1 MAELIFEVTQET
13 DGGYYAVCLTLDI
26 FTPDDTWDDLRS
38 NVREAVRA
46 YFFDQAIPERVR
58 LHIVREEVFAPLGR
72 HPAAWLARNWRIAMF
87 NFRHRKHQS
96 RAENRSVKPSRDQ
109 RRLVAV

>member
-13 DGGYYAVCLTLDI
+13 DGGYCAECLTLDI
-26 FTPDDTWDDLRS
+26 FTQGDTWDELRS

-58 LHIVREEVFAPLGR
+58 LHLVRDEVFAPLFS
-72 HPAAWLARNWRIAMF
+72 AL
-87 NFRHRKHQS
+87 S
-96 RAENRSVKPSRDQ
+96 RAIRQLPARTLSTLSEDLNHGS
-109 RRLVAV
+109 